1 MSGLACIV
9 SRVMTR
15 SKKRGG
21 GGFTIDLLRGGRGVD
36 VRFLSLR
43 GMKKRDAFV
52 ATPMLKFFLF
62 ISSSDLDIPIRI
74 KFRFV

>member
-1 MSGLACIV
+1 M
-9 SRVMTR
+9 
-15 SKKRGG
+15 
-21 GGFTIDLLRGGRGVD
+21 D

-74 KFRFV
+74 KFVSFEDFENFVAFVNRFRKVNYFI